1 MQIGHSG
8 VAAAGP
14 VGVEENLELELVFVV
29 PRILLS
35 QLIVL
40 LRCVVNLFHGRNGL
54 PALFHASLGNRRD
67 ILPPLVRHPIQLIP
81 KQDHVMQDLVLP
93 PSGLL
98 GAHAVKLA
106 VQVQD
111 SEKEVTLA
119 LVNFLMM

>member
-8 VAAAGP
+8 AAAAGP
-14 VGVEENLELELVFVV
+14 VGVEENLEPELVFVV

-35 QLIVL
+35 LLIVL

-67 ILPPLVRHPIQLIP
+67 ILPPPVRHPIQLIP
-81 KQDHVMQDLVLP
+81 KLDRAMQDLALP
-93 PSGLL
+93 PNGRI
-98 GAHAVKLA
+98 GVHAVKLA

-119 LVNFLMM
+119 LVHFLMM